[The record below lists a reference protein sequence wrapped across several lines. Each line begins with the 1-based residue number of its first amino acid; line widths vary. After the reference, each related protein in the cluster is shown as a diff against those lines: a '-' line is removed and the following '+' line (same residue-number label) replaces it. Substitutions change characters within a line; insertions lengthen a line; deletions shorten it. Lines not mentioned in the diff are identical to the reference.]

1 MCVLWQRTTLFHW
14 LDLSVYALY
23 LWTWYG
29 LLVICVGRMRG
40 SDMMQTWLEIYN
52 HKQLINLDVAHVDSM
67 LIATLRRQDVV
78 TGSVSAVTAVGRL
91 PFFGRWSVA
100 LVVFCVMSTGC

>member
-67 LIATLRRQDVV
+67 LIATLRRQEDACCHWVC
-78 TGSVSAVTAVGRL
+78 
-91 PFFGRWSVA
+91 
-100 LVVFCVMSTGC
+100 FCCYCSRK